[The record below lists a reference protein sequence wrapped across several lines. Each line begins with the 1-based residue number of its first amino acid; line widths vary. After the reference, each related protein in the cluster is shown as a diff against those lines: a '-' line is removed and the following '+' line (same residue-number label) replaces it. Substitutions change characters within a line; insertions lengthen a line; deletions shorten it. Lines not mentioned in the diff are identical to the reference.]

1 LIDSQNLLLVADG
14 NHIAGNHIAAQTQGF
29 SLGAKFRQN
38 VKKKKG
44 IFCCN
49 IVISLEQNCK
59 ILGEIVLEKFCHI
72 WTLTLIW

>member
-29 SLGAKFRQN
+29 SLGVKFQQN
-38 VKKKKG
+38 VKKKKE

-49 IVISLEQNCK
+49 IVISWNK
-59 ILGEIVLEKFCHI
+59 ISKI
-72 WTLTLIW
+72 WGNFFWNFLATFRL